1 MKPEKMRE
9 MSGPELE
16 HMLRDLEQEKFNLE
30 FRLSTQ
36 NPENPLRIRLVR
48 RDIARAKTILR
59 EMQSGARGSTAT
71 GEKTKEP

>member
-9 MSGPELE
+9 MSVPELE
-16 HMLRDLEQEKFNLE
+16 QMLRDLEEERFNLE

-48 RDIARAKTILR
+48 RDIARIRTILR
-59 EMQSGARGSTAT
+59 ESELKIRTL
-71 GEKTKEP
+71 GEAEAEKKS

>member
-16 HMLRDLEQEKFNLE
+16 QMLRDLQEEKFNLE

-36 NPENPLRIRLVR
+36 NPENPLRVRLVR
-48 RDIARAKTILR
+48 RDIARIQTVLR
-59 EMQSGARGSTAT
+59 EKDLKIRTP
-71 GEKTKEP
+71 GEAEAEKKS

>member
-9 MSGPELE
+9 MSVPELE
-16 HMLRDLEQEKFNLE
+16 QMLRDLEQERFNLE

-48 RDIARAKTILR
+48 KDIARIRTILR
-59 EMQSGARGSTAT
+59 EHQKGIRVL
-71 GEKTKEP
+71 GEAEAN